1 MRAFP
6 ARPRTRN
13 FTLGLILMAVM
24 TGLVLLLALLG
35 PVPAADAASNQVS
48 AMQDDGR
55 LENADPGVRNT
66 ALDEMQALGVDVVKL
81 GAFWRRYAPNAD
93 SESKP
98 RVDLT
103 DPDSYDW
110 AQLAPAVE
118 GIIARG
124 MTPWIMIS
132 APGPD
137 WATKKSTAST
147 QEGVYLP
154 DVKSF
159 AQFVEALGRRFPEVK
174 ILSIGNEPNFQYWM
188 WPQVGKSLVSISG
201 VHYRKTY
208 VAAQKALVKAGHAS
222 STILF
227 GGLAPR
233 AFLPKVGQR
242 ATQPLRFLRDFFC
255 LDEKLKPVTGRAA
268 KLRSCTGRYSK
279 IVASGFA
286 YHPYTTA
293 AGPAVRPTDA
303 DDAPVAYLKRI
314 YRVLDRAAALKR
326 LSKRNIPLWNAEFAF
341 QTNPPDIN
349 QSRISLVPGYMNTSE
364 YLTYSDRRVK
374 NYMQY
379 QLFDEPLNTDFGV
392 GDTKRYGAFQS
403 GLRFADGE
411 KKLEVYRAW
420 QMPLMVIKGNGN
432 SVTIWGTRRAL
443 SDAPEIEIQYKD
455 GGDWTTVATVS
466 PLAAAGYFKQRVS
479 VAGANGKTW
488 RLKSGDVYS
497 RQTKS
502 TKAPKASSK

>member
-1 MRAFP
+1 MRASVT

-13 FTLGLILMAVM
+13 LTLGLILTVVMA
-24 TGLVLLLALLG
+24 GLVLLLG
-35 PVPAADAASNQVS
+35 AASSQAASNQLS

-55 LENADPGVRNT
+55 LENADPGIRDT

-81 GAFWRRYAPNAD
+81 GAFWRRYAPNPE
-93 SESKP
+93 SESRP
-98 RVDLT
+98 SVDLT
-103 DPDSYDW
+103 DPASYDW
-110 AQLAPAVE
+110 AQLAPAVDAV
-118 GIIARG
+118 IARG

-137 WATKKSTAST
+137 WSTKKSTAST

-154 DVKSF
+154 DVKLF
-159 AQFVEALGRRFPEVK
+159 AQFAEAVGRKFPQVK

-188 WPQVGKSLVSISG
+188 WPQMGKGLVSISG

-208 VAAQKALVKAGHAS
+208 IAAQKALVRAGHGD

-255 LDEKLKPVTGRAA
+255 LDEKLKPLKGRPA
-268 KLRSCTGRYSK
+268 KLRSCSGRYSK
-279 IVASGFA
+279 IIASGFA
-286 YHPYTTA
+286 YHPYTVA
-293 AGPAVRPTDA
+293 AGPGIRPTDR
-303 DDAPVAYLKRI
+303 DDAPIAYLKRV
-314 YRVLDRAAALKR
+314 YRVLDRAAALRR
-326 LSKRNIPLWNAEFAF
+326 LSKRRIPLWNAEFAF

-349 QSRISLVPGYMNTSE
+349 QSRLAAVPAFMNTSE
-364 YLTYSDRRVK
+364 YLTFADRRVM

-379 QLFDEPLNTDFGV
+379 QLFDEPLNTDFGLT
-392 GDTKRYGAFQS
+392 DSKRYGGFQS

-420 QMPLMVIKGNGN
+420 QMPLMVLKGRGN
-432 SVTIWGTRRAL
+432 RVTIWGTRRAV
-443 SDAPEIEIQYKD
+443 SDAPEVEIQYKD
-455 GGDWTTVATVS
+455 GSDWTTVATV
-466 PLAAAGYFKQRVS
+466 PPIATAGYFKQSVS
-479 VAGANGKTW
+479 VAGANSKTW

-497 RQTKS
+497 RQAKS
-502 TKAPKASSK
+502 VKAPKASSK